1 MRGEVSKS
9 FESEVEIK
17 HFCGSKW
24 NSFQKLQF
32 ITCVNALLGATD
44 IGNVDSEIPKSV
56 GSDRP
61 NEEQGDAQKKEYDE
75 QQSQPDRAFVAA
87 AEQNSMNI
95 DFTIVTKT
103 LLIDFEWCNYVV
115 LLFLCLNFITSH
127 SASSK
132 ISHVKSDGNA
142 NKSFAKQFAY
152 RLTKIQSISHWIQTG
167 IPRTVLILTSDRM
180 FVISSTYF
188 RDL

>member
-1 MRGEVSKS
+1 MIQNWS
-9 FESEVEIK
+9 F
-17 HFCGSKW
+17 
-24 NSFQKLQF
+24 FQKFHF

-95 DFTIVTKT
+95 GLTH
-103 LLIDFEWCNYVV
+103 
-115 LLFLCLNFITSH
+115 LFH
-127 SASSK
+127 
-132 ISHVKSDGNA
+132 
-142 NKSFAKQFAY
+142 
-152 RLTKIQSISHWIQTG
+152 
-167 IPRTVLILTSDRM
+167 TVLWICFLEN
-180 FVISSTYF
+180 F
-188 RDL
+188 RTLSYWYW